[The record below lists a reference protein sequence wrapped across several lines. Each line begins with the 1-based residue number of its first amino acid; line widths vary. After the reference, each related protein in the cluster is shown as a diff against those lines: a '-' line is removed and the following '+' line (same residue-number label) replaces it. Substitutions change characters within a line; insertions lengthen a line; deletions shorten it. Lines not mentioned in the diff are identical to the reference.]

1 MDLQAATTVAYNIV
15 TSSAVVVGGVWAYFK
30 FVRGRTFANRA
41 ELSVSASFN
50 GSPDQVYFC
59 ATVTLKNTGLSRLP
73 LNNNMKVIRIFG
85 AAASKSDAGEV
96 KWERISTLPV
106 LDQHEWLEAQETV
119 TDTIVYRVPLSSQS
133 GSNYA
138 IYQVEAIIGARPR
151 PITRRRVLWQARAVA
166 FQSSGHANS
175 YRDPLELANSSRKG
189 SLIQR
194 LMYRERYDNYER

>member
-41 ELSVSASFN
+41 ELNVTANFD

-73 LNNNMKVIRIFG
+73 LNSDMKAIRIFG
-85 AAASKSDAGEV
+85 AAASEGDAGEV
-96 KWERISTLPV
+96 KWERISTLPI
-106 LDQHEWLEAQETV
+106 LDQHGWLEAQETV
-119 TDTIVYRVPLSSQS
+119 TDTIVYQVPLSGQN

-138 IYQVEAIIGARPR
+138 IYQVEAIVGARPR
-151 PITRRRVLWQARAVA
+151 PITRKRVKWQALDVA
-166 FQSSGHANS
+166 FQSSGHATS
-175 YRDPLELANSSRKG
+175 YRDPPELINSSKKG

-194 LMYRERYDNYER
+194 FMYRERYDDYGR